1 MIMEIIKISA
11 AIILGATA
19 LGLVIFLLTFAYWI
33 ACGFLQG
40 IRETLK
46 DLPKIIEEKKAEKIR
61 RKLDNKNYY
70 K

>member
-11 AIILGATA
+11 AIILSVTA
-19 LGLVIFLLTFAYWI
+19 LGIVIFLLTFAYWL
-33 ACGFLQG
+33 ASGFIQG
-40 IRETLK
+40 VKETLK
-46 DLPKIIEEKKAEKIR
+46 DLPKIIEERKAERIR

>member
-1 MIMEIIKISA
+1 MIMEIIKISS
-11 AIILGATA
+11 AIILGFIA
-19 LGLVIFLLTFAYWI
+19 LGLVVFLLSLVWWI
-33 ACGFLQG
+33 INGFIQG
-40 IRETLK
+40 VREGLR